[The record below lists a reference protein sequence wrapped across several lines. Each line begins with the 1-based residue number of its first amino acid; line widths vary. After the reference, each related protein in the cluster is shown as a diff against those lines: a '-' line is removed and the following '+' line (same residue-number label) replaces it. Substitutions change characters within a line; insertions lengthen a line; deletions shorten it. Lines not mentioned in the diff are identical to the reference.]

1 MTTPHP
7 VHALRTALEGE
18 RLKAVETLA
27 AQGGS
32 VPPDALRQ
40 LATLQMALMA
50 VREDIEVLGN
60 PLGRH
65 RLGDHDEAFVEVP
78 ADDHL
83 CGRAAMAGGDG
94 TNHRIGQC

>member
-7 VHALRTALEGE
+7 VHTLRTALEGE

-32 VPPDALRQ
+32 LSPEALRQ

-50 VREDIEVLGN
+50 VREEIET
-60 PLGRH
+60 H
-65 RLGDHDEAFVEVP
+65 SIRLGWG
-78 ADDHL
+78 DD
-83 CGRAAMAGGDG
+83 DVK
-94 TNHRIGQC
+94 

>member
-32 VPPDALRQ
+32 VSPDALRQ

-50 VREDIEVLGN
+50 VREEIET
-60 PLGRH
+60 H
-65 RLGDHDEAFVEVP
+65 SIRLGW
-78 ADDHL
+78 
-83 CGRAAMAGGDG
+83 GDG
-94 TNHRIGQC
+94 DVK